1 MRLKIMVDLSND
13 KRSEET
19 KKYNDKLQDILDK
32 RKAS

>member
-1 MRLKIMVDLSND
+1 MI

-32 RKAS
+32 EKQVKDERAK